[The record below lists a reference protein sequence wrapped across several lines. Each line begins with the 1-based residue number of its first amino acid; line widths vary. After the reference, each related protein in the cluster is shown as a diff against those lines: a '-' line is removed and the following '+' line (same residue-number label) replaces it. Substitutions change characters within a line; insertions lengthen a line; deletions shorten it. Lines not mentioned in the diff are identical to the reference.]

1 MFQFI
6 QLAQVFFPCL
16 VDDVQQDRFFKS
28 FHYFLTFTFVSGFQ
42 AAGDVVHTL
51 TIRNGDKNVFIHM
64 SLSLIHLLDNR
75 ISNLCHAVSLALE
88 QIHGYIESLF
98 CEFLFLL
105 VAELLFAEWSFHS
118 ECLQEVHFAVFVVG
132 SFNSSGNTI
141 PDHVHDVHA
150 DTFTH
155 QGMTTLG
162 IHNGT
167 LFVHYVII
175 FQQAFTDAEVI
186 FFHLLLCTFDGVG
199 NHLMFNHLTFLEAEA
214 VHHTGNT
221 VGGEQTHQFVFQ

>member
-1 MFQFI
+1 
-6 QLAQVFFPCL
+6 
-16 VDDVQQDRFFKS
+16 
-28 FHYFLTFTFVSGFQ
+28 
-42 AAGDVVHTL
+42 
-51 TIRNGDKNVFIHM
+51 M

-186 FFHLLLCTFDGVG
+186 FFHLLLCTFDRLG
-199 NHLMFNHLTFLEAEA
+199 NHRMLNHIPFLMSQT
-214 VHHTGNT
+214 VHHPDYTFRA
-221 VGGEQTHQFVFQ
+221 EQTHQVVLERYEELGRPRVSLTSGTST